1 MPRVVHFDLS
11 ADDPDRAIQFYQNVF
26 GWKIEKWKG
35 PLDYWLVYTG
45 DSEEFGIDG
54 SIVKRTNPSYTT
66 ANIIH
71 VPSVD
76 ECAARVKQNGGEIVE
91 FKKVIPGVGYLVMCK
106 DTEGNVFG
114 IIEIMESSQE

>member
-11 ADDPDRAIQFYQNVF
+11 ADDPDRAIKFYQSVF

-35 PLDYWLVYTG
+35 PTDYWLVSTG
-45 DSEEFGIDG
+45 DADELGIDG
-54 SIVKRTNPSYTT
+54 SIVKRTDPARTT

-76 ECAARVKQNGGEIVE
+76 EYAELVKKHGGGIIEP
-91 FKKVIPGVGYLVMCK
+91 KKELPGIGYLIMCR

-114 IIEIMESSQE
+114 IIEIADSVE